1 MIFDT
6 TNILLP
12 NKDADLQ
19 KWAVIACDQYTS
31 QPEYWKEVESLVGSA
46 PSTLKLT
53 LPEIYLGEAE
63 QKTEEINENM
73 KKYLADGTLTEA
85 VSNGFIYVERRTSA
99 GVLPG
104 LLGALDLEEY
114 DFREGTKPKVRA
126 TEGTI
131 LSRIPPREKIRENAV
146 LELPHVLLLL
156 DDAEKQ
162 LIEPLAAQKNSFRK
176 LYDFDLMQNGG
187 HVAGWAVEGEAAE
200 KLRGRLAE
208 LEEKAGEI
216 FLATGDGNHSVATA
230 KSCWEKLK
238 AGLSPKE
245 IENHPA
251 RRMLAEVVNLH
262 SDAIVFQP
270 IHRVLFGIKEDIV
283 EAFERWLELNGM
295 SLMEGNE
302 ITFTFANGGEEEF
315 AIDGRGKL
323 MPLAVMQKWLDKY
336 VAKNKYLSL
345 DYVHGRANVDKI
357 VSENGAVGIIFNAMD
372 KTGFFPAI
380 KAGGALPKKT
390 FSIGSADDKRFYLEA
405 RKIR

>member
-1 MIFDT
+1 M
-6 TNILLP
+6 LLP
-12 NKDADLQ
+12 NKDTDLQ

-31 QPEYWKEVESLVGSA
+31 QSEYWKEVESLVGDA
-46 PSTLKLT
+46 PSALKLT

-63 QKTEEINENM
+63 KLTEEINENM

-85 VSNGFIYVERRTSA
+85 VKNGFIYIERRTSA
-99 GVLPG
+99 GILPG

-187 HVAGWAVEGEAAE
+187 HVTGWAVEGETAE
-200 KLRGRLAE
+200 KLRRQLAE

-251 RRMLAEVVNLH
+251 RRMLAEIVNLH

-295 SLMEGNE
+295 SLMEGSE

>member
-31 QPEYWKEVESLVGSA
+31 QPEYWKEVESLVGDA
-46 PSTLKLT
+46 PSALKLT

-63 QKTEEINENM
+63 KLTEEINENM

-85 VSNGFIYVERRTSA
+85 VKNGFIYVERQTSA
-99 GVLPG
+99 GILPG

-200 KLRGRLAE
+200 KLRGQLAE

-262 SDAIVFQP
+262 SNAIVFQP

-372 KTGFFPAI
+372 KAGFFPAI

-390 FSIGSADDKRFYLEA
+390 FSIGNADDKRFYLEA

>member
-1 MIFDT
+1 MIFSSTD
-6 TNILLP
+6 ILLP

-31 QPEYWKEVESLVGSA
+31 QPEYWKKVESLVGDA
-46 PSTLKLT
+46 PSALKLT

-85 VSNGFIYVERRTSA
+85 VKNGFIYVERQTSA
-99 GVLPG
+99 GILPG

-200 KLRGRLAE
+200 KLRSQLAE

-238 AGLSPKE
+238 AGLTSKE

-295 SLMEGNE
+295 SLMEGSE

-357 VSENGAVGIIFNAMD
+357 VSESGAVGIIFNAMD
-372 KTGFFPAI
+372 KAGFFPAI

-390 FSIGSADDKRFYLEA
+390 FSIGNADDKRFYLEA

>member
-31 QPEYWKEVESLVGSA
+31 QPEYWKEVESLVGDA
-46 PSTLKLT
+46 PSALKLT

-63 QKTEEINENM
+63 KLTEEINENM

-85 VSNGFIYVERRTSA
+85 VKNGFIYVERQTSA

-126 TEGTI
+126 TEDTI

-200 KLRGRLAE
+200 KLRGQLAE

-251 RRMLAEVVNLH
+251 RRMLAEIVNLH

-295 SLMEGNE
+295 SLMEGSE

-357 VSENGAVGIIFNAMD
+357 VSESGAVGIIFNAMD
-372 KTGFFPAI
+372 KAGFFPAI

-390 FSIGSADDKRFYLEA
+390 FSIGNADDKRFYLEA

>member
-1 MIFDT
+1 MIFSSTD
-6 TNILLP
+6 ILLP
-12 NKDADLQ
+12 NKDIDLQ

-31 QPEYWKEVESLVGSA
+31 QPEYWKEVESFVGSA

-73 KKYLADGTLTEA
+73 KRYLADGTLTKA
-85 VSNGFIYVERRTSA
+85 VSNGFIYIERRTST
-99 GVLPG
+99 GILPG

-200 KLRGRLAE
+200 KLRGQLAE

-238 AGLSPKE
+238 AGLTSKE

-295 SLMEGNE
+295 SLMEGSE

-357 VSENGAVGIIFNAMD
+357 VSESGAVGIIFNAMD

-390 FSIGSADDKRFYLEA
+390 FSIGNADDKRFYLEA

>member
-1 MIFDT
+1 MIFSSTD
-6 TNILLP
+6 ILLP

-31 QPEYWKEVESLVGSA
+31 QPEYWKEVENFVADA
-46 PSTLKLT
+46 PSALKLT

-63 QKTEEINENM
+63 KLTEEINENM

-85 VSNGFIYVERRTSA
+85 VKNGFIYVERQTSA
-99 GVLPG
+99 GILPG

-187 HVAGWAVEGEAAE
+187 HVAGWAVEGETAE
-200 KLRGRLAE
+200 KLRSQLAE

>member
-31 QPEYWKEVESLVGSA
+31 QPEYWKEVESLVGDA
-46 PSTLKLT
+46 PSALKLT

-63 QKTEEINENM
+63 KLTEEINENM

-85 VSNGFIYVERRTSA
+85 VSNGFIYVERQTST
-99 GVLPG
+99 GILPG

-357 VSENGAVGIIFNAMD
+357 VSESGAVGIIFNAMD

>member
-1 MIFDT
+1 MIFDST
-6 TNILLP
+6 DILLP
-12 NKDADLQ
+12 NKDVDLQ

-31 QPEYWKEVESLVGSA
+31 QPEYWKETENIAGSA

-53 LPEIYLGEAE
+53 LPEIYLSEAG
-63 QKTEEINENM
+63 KLTEEINENM

-85 VSNGFIYVERRTSA
+85 VKNGFIYVERQTSA
-99 GVLPG
+99 GVLSG

-156 DDAEKQ
+156 NDAEKQ

-187 HVAGWAVEGEAAE
+187 HIAGWAIEGKAAE
-200 KLRGRLAE
+200 KLRIRLSE

-216 FLATGDGNHSVATA
+216 FLAAGDGNHSIATA

-238 AGLSPKE
+238 SALSPEEVK
-245 IENHPA
+245 NHPA
-251 RRMLAEVVNLH
+251 RRMLAEIVNLH
-262 SDAIVFQP
+262 SDTIVFQP

-295 SLMEGNE
+295 SLMEGSE

-336 VAKNKYLSL
+336 AAKNKYLSL

-357 VSENGAVGIIFNAMD
+357 VAESGAVGIIFNAMD
-372 KTGFFPAI
+372 KKSFFPAI

>member
-1 MIFDT
+1 MTFDSAD
-6 TNILLP
+6 ILLP
-12 NKDADLQ
+12 NKDTDLQ

-31 QPEYWKEVESLVGSA
+31 QPEYWKEVESFVAGA

-53 LPEIYLGEAE
+53 LPEIYLSEAE
-63 QKTEEINENM
+63 KLTEEINENM
-73 KKYLADGTLTEA
+73 KKYLADGTLTQA
-85 VSNGFIYVERRTSA
+85 VKNGFIYVERRTSA

-187 HVAGWAVEGEAAE
+187 HVAGWAVEGETAE
-200 KLRGRLAE
+200 KLRGQLAE

-238 AGLSPKE
+238 TALASKE

-357 VSENGAVGIIFNAMD
+357 VSESGAVGIIFNAMD

-390 FSIGSADDKRFYLEA
+390 FSIGNADDKRFYLEA

>member
-12 NKDADLQ
+12 NKDADLR

-31 QPEYWKEVESLVGSA
+31 QPEYWKEVESFVGSA

-63 QKTEEINENM
+63 KLTEEINENM

-85 VSNGFIYVERRTSA
+85 VSNGFVYVERRTSA
-99 GVLPG
+99 GVLQG

-162 LIEPLAAQKNSFRK
+162 LIEPLAAQKDSFRK

-187 HVAGWAVEGEAAE
+187 HVAGWAVEGETAE
-200 KLRGRLAE
+200 KLRGQLAE

-238 AGLSPKE
+238 TALAPKE

-251 RRMLAEVVNLH
+251 RRMLAEIVNLH

-357 VSENGAVGIIFNAMD
+357 VSESGAVGIIFNAMD
-372 KTGFFPAI
+372 KAGFFPAI

-390 FSIGSADDKRFYLEA
+390 FSIGNADDKRFYLEA

>member
-1 MIFDT
+1 MIFSSTD
-6 TNILLP
+6 ILLP

-31 QPEYWKEVESLVGSA
+31 QPEYWKEVESLVGDA
-46 PSTLKLT
+46 PSALKLT

-85 VSNGFIYVERRTSA
+85 VSNGFIYVERQTST
-99 GVLPG
+99 GILPG

-126 TEGTI
+126 TESTI

-162 LIEPLAAQKNSFRK
+162 LIEPLAAQRNSFRK

-200 KLRGRLAE
+200 KLRGQLAE

-238 AGLSPKE
+238 AGLTSKE

-295 SLMEGNE
+295 SLMEGSE